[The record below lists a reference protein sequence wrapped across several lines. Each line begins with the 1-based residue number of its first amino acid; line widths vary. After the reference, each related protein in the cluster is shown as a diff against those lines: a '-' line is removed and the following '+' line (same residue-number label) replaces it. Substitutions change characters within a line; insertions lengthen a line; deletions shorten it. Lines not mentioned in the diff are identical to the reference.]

1 VRWLLIPLLLLMT
14 WFGQQDMDA
23 AIWYDE
29 WFSVRQAGGGNF
41 GPLTI
46 GEVWQHVMED
56 VFETPAHYILLS
68 EWGKLVGWTE
78 YAARALSLL
87 LGLLAA
93 SWMYRLGRDLFSP
106 LVGLSA
112 ATIFGMSALYLYHM
126 HQMRTYTLLALLSI
140 VVVWC
145 YWRVI
150 QSPAARWKQAALVL
164 STTALLYTHYMGA
177 LIPAALALYHLIFVR
192 KDRHWWAVVGLFAL
206 ALLLFVVPWFGE
218 IYHTVTHAGTNEER
232 QMLGLSTP
240 ELLTKSAY
248 QFGNASIAFAALFII
263 AAAVV
268 RGKNTRFV
276 WAVTLG
282 ALGLAVL
289 VNTLLP
295 VLRHAR
301 YLMPLWPLLAL
312 LMGLGV
318 GPLHA
323 RRIHA
328 GLTLGVW
335 MIAGAWLSI
344 SPEFSADIRGG
355 AYADLPWHTLVDTL
369 DARSADEDV
378 IAYHRPDN
386 AWAIEEIF
394 DYYLDHVPGRRGILE
409 LLPGRDDNNEFLRE
423 AELFIGDAPR
433 VWLVTDKIGEPN
445 FRLEEIRLALASG
458 YEACGTVFDLPAMK
472 LDLYAREPSE
482 SPAFTFGEGIG
493 LYMVEPVP
501 AVAADTLSLTLGW
514 MVSEDVPPHTY
525 SVGVHVDNAAGQ
537 LVTQADYPL
546 PEEGYHCPFVQL
558 DLRPLTPGEY
568 QVRVVVYDFST
579 GTRLTD
585 DQGNDRPLL
594 GSVTRP

>member
-1 VRWLLIPLLLLMT
+1 MRWLLIPLLLLMT
-14 WFGQQDMDA
+14 WLGQQDMDA

-41 GPLTI
+41 GPLAI

-112 ATIFGMSALYLYHM
+112 ATIFGMSALYLYYM
-126 HQMRTYTLLALLSI
+126 HQMRTYTLLALLAI

-150 QSPAARWKQAALVL
+150 QSSPARWKQAALVL

-177 LIPAALALYHLIFVR
+177 LIPAALALYHLMFVR
-192 KDRHWWAVVGLFAL
+192 KDRRWWIVVGLFGL
-206 ALLLFVVPWFGE
+206 SLLLFVIPWFEE
-218 IYHTVTHAGTNEER
+218 ILRTITHAGTDEER

-240 ELLTKSAY
+240 ELLAESAY
-248 QFGNASIAFAALFII
+248 QFGNASIAFAAILI
-263 AAAVV
+263 AAALGV
-268 RGKNTRFV
+268 RGKAARFAWTV
-276 WAVTLG
+276 MLG
-282 ALGLAVL
+282 ALGLAVV

-295 VLRHAR
+295 VLGHSR
-301 YLMPLWPLLAL
+301 YLMPVWLLLAL

-318 GPLHA
+318 GLLHS

-335 MIAGAWLSI
+335 VIAGVWVS
-344 SPEFSADIRGG
+344 STPDFSSDIRGG

-369 DARSADEDV
+369 DSRTADEDV

-386 AWAIEEIF
+386 AWAIERIF
-394 DYYLDHVPGRRGILE
+394 DYYLDHVAGRRSILE

-423 AELFIGDAPR
+423 AEIFIDEAPR
-433 VWLVTDKIGEPN
+433 VWLVTDKTEAPN

-458 YEACGTVFDLPAMK
+458 YAACGTVFDLPAMK
-472 LDLYAREPSE
+472 LDLYARKPTENPVY
-482 SPAFTFGEGIG
+482 TFGEGIG
-493 LYMVEPVP
+493 LYKVEPVP
-501 AVAADTLSLTLGW
+501 ATAAETLNLTLGW
-514 MVSEDVPPHTY
+514 MIAEDVPPNTY
-525 SVGVHVDNAAGQ
+525 SVGVHVDDATGQ
-537 LVTQADYPL
+537 LVAQTDFGL
-546 PEEGYHCPFVQL
+546 PEEGYHCPFAPL
-558 DLRPLTPGEY
+558 DVRPLPPGEF
-568 QVRVVVYDFST
+568 QVRVVVYDYTS
-579 GTRLTD
+579 GTRLTG
-585 DQGNDRPLL
+585 QSGDRPLL
-594 GSVTRP
+594 GTFIRP